1 MEHETANLI
10 FSATHE
16 ILKTNINDIGNI
28 GEYIPI
34 PKIDPKTLMK
44 LFDSSIE
51 ILKTESSLLRISG
64 NFVVVGDLHGNY
76 RDLIRILIF
85 NGVPPQTNY
94 LFLGDYVD
102 RGSFSIEVFE
112 LLFSMK
118 ILFPKNVYLL
128 RGNHEEKE
136 TNERYGLYDEIQKVY
151 GENSIPLD
159 NKPEESHFLQSQLI
173 NIQEVLD
180 EGEEQEKVPSAQEI
194 WERMNN
200 VFDYLPLACVLNETT
215 FCVHGGISKH
225 LHSLEDIEKIKLPL
239 TTFSPLVTDL
249 LWSDPCEPLQHYSNN
264 ERGKGC
270 MFGANAIAKFLKDTN
285 MEIVV
290 RGHQCINKGVQFLHM
305 HNFVTVFSSSGY
317 SGEKNYGGYII
328 IHPNQE
334 IEKFV
339 FYPLA
344 PLSRDD
350 ASFFNVKRVHKYKLQ
365 KSDDKKGTSA
375 LNVAMVK
382 AQQSHRENGMLRVL
396 SKVRIGGGLT
406 TGGICSSTSRLPQIP
421 AKPVVAA
428 IRLLPRNGKSLE
440 RMQTCK

>member
-1 MEHETANLI
+1 MEKEAANLI

-16 ILKTNINDIGNI
+16 ILKTDINDIGNI
-28 GEYIPI
+28 GEYVPI
-34 PKIDPKTLMK
+34 PKIDPQTLMK
-44 LFDSSIE
+44 LFDSSVE
-51 ILKTESSLLRISG
+51 ILKTESSLIRISG
-64 NFVVVGDLHGNY
+64 KFVVVGDLHGNY

-118 ILFPKNVYLL
+118 VLFPKNVYLL

-136 TNERYGLYDEIQKVY
+136 TNERYGLYDEIQRVY
-151 GENSIPLD
+151 GDQSIPLD
-159 NKPEESHFLQSQLI
+159 AKPEEAHFLQSQLV
-173 NIQEVLD
+173 NIEEVVD
-180 EGEEQEKVPSAQEI
+180 EGEEDERDPSAKEI

-200 VFDYLPLACVLNETT
+200 VFDYLPLACVLNDTT

-225 LHSLEDIEKIKLPL
+225 MHSLEDIEKIKLPL
-239 TTFSPLVTDL
+239 TAFTPLVTDL

-264 ERGKGC
+264 ERGRGC
-270 MFGANAIAKFLKDTN
+270 MFGANAIAKFLKDTG
-285 MEIVV
+285 MEQIV
-290 RGHQCINKGVQFLHM
+290 RGHQCITKGVQFLHA

-317 SGEKNYGGYII
+317 SGEKNNGGYII
-328 IHPNQE
+328 VLPNHE

-339 FYPLA
+339 FFPIQ

-350 ASFFNVKRVHKYKLQ
+350 ASFFNVKRVHKYKL
-365 KSDDKKGTSA
+365 KHSEENNNSRTL
-375 LNVAMVK
+375 LNIAYVK
-382 AQQSHRENGMLRVL
+382 AQQSHKEPNMLRVL
-396 SKVRIGGGLT
+396 SKVRIGSLT
-406 TGGICSSTSRLPQIP
+406 TGGICSSTSKLPQITARPVFP
-421 AKPVVAA
+421 AVK
-428 IRLLPRNGKSLE
+428 LLPRNGKSLE